1 MVFLFSDFLNDYDA
15 DSGFGDVSTSDLADG
30 YHDWVPPVNRKRR
43 PAGDG
48 TFCSPPSMP
57 VPQRDPALLPSPA
70 FSFLTESQL
79 SVSSASGFL
88 SSFVDSTN
96 DLIPPVNRRRH
107 PAGSGEFCC
116 PPSVSIPKWD
126 PTLRPTAFSFQ
137 PDTSQSQSEFH
148 TSSLPNQTIA
158 SSHDQDSSLPQSF
171 SYFEPV
177 GAYILRRFLDDS
189 RDNRDSN
196 EGSEAH

>member
-1 MVFLFSDFLNDYDA
+1 MVFLFSDLRNDYDT
-15 DSGFGDVSTSDLADG
+15 DSGFGDVSTSDLVDG
-30 YHDWVPPVNRKRR
+30 YVDWVPPVNRKRH

-57 VPQRDPALLPSPA
+57 IPQRDPTLLPSPA
-70 FSFLTESQL
+70 FSFQSEFQL
-79 SVSSASGFL
+79 SVPSTSGFPPF
-88 SSFVDSTN
+88 SVDSIN
-96 DLIPPVNRRRH
+96 DWIPPANRKRH

-116 PPSVSIPKWD
+116 PSSVLIPKWD

-137 PDTSQSQSEFH
+137 PGTQSEFQS
-148 TSSLPNQTIA
+148 SSLPNQTT
-158 SSHDQDSSLPQSF
+158 SRSHDQGFSLPQS
-171 SYFEPV
+171 SSDFEPV

-196 EGSEAH
+196 SSSDAH